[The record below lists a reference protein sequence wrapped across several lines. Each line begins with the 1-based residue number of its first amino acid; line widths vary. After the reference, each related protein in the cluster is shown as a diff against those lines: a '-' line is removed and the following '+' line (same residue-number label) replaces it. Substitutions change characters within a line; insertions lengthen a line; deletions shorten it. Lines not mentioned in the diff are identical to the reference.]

1 MVLVIDT
8 SSARAA
14 AAAIEDG
21 RYVAEVVVESG
32 RGLDVP
38 GLVASVC
45 DPRAVDRVAV
55 AAGPGSFTGLRAG
68 AAYALG
74 LARARGIPIQVFRT
88 LELAAA
94 RARVPATGLAEAGR
108 GRVYHLSPGGDPAV
122 GGPEDVPGDLPAT
135 GWLRDFTAAALRA
148 AGIRLLGEEELL
160 PFWDAAV
167 KILEGAPE
175 VAYGSLRLEYMSSGT
190 LA

>member
-21 RYVAEVVVESG
+21 RCLAEVVTDSG

-38 GLVASVC
+38 ALVASVC
-45 DPRAVDRVAV
+45 DPQAVDRVAV
-55 AAGPGSFTGLRAG
+55 AGGPGSFTGLRAG

-74 LARARGIPIQVFRT
+74 LARARGIPIQVFGT

-94 RARVPATGLAEAGR
+94 RARVAATGLAEAGR
-108 GRVYHLSPGGDPAV
+108 GRVYYLSPGGDRAV
-122 GGPEDVPGDLPAT
+122 GGPEDVPRDLPAT
-135 GWLRDFTAAALRA
+135 GWLRDSTAVAVRD

-160 PFWDAAV
+160 PFWEAAV
-167 KILEGAPE
+167 KILERAPE